1 MAHVAV
7 IHFLMHTWLRERSV
21 PGRELNETSATDAA
35 MPCIAPTGLRFEA
48 LGEGRV
54 QLRWR
59 RCLHAAG
66 RYLVQQWT
74 ATVGWAD
81 VAVVPGYRSRYIGE
95 GLTPHTVCALR
106 VVVHDGEGCAFPS
119 AAARVRVR

>member
-1 MAHVAV
+1 
-7 IHFLMHTWLRERSV
+7 MHTWLRERSAL
-21 PGRELNETSATDAA
+21 GHELIAPARADAT
-35 MPCIAPTGLRFEA
+35 MPCIVPTGLRLEA

-74 ATVGWAD
+74 ATVGWCD
-81 VAVVPGYRSRYIGE
+81 VAVVPGYRSHYIGE
-95 GLTPHTVCALR
+95 GLTPLTICALR
-106 VVVHDGEGCAFPS
+106 VVVHDRDGRAFAS
-119 AAARVRVR
+119 TAARVTVR